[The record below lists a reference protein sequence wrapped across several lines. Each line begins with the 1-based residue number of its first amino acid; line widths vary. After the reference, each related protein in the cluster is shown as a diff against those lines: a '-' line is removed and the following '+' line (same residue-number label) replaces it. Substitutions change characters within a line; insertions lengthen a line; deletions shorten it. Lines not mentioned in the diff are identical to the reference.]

1 MHVID
6 APQDGVYH
14 AALCPTG
21 VAVAD
26 DFDQSWRGGNKNRPG
41 KREAWQVSKEPTDH
55 RTASRRLK
63 LGLLATAGV
72 VMAGGIVALVLLLRP
87 PLKIGLIA
95 FGNDPN
101 TTATKLHC
109 PYDPFGYTS
118 AEWLLKWT
126 AAQNPGEREA
136 PIPLGDSPWSL
147 RDFDGAISRVVS
159 SDMKAVIMYFGLP
172 SRVDGTG
179 EPCLVTPPKN
189 PGDPFPETIKVTALL
204 DELSADSQ
212 RRAIQ
217 FTLVFDNG
225 RESLDPNRGEIE
237 SHFAE
242 AMLRTVGPKLA
253 QYPHVS
259 IILGAAPG
267 QIGGE
272 SPVAG
277 VTPVAKFLADAMYPM
292 QTDGGVRT
300 FGPGELFELL
310 KAKLSKWSVYN
321 RPTGQTPVMLPD
333 ALTGL
338 IEKPI
343 FYRRKVALVE
353 KPPVRGGEAFD
364 LESWRNA
371 GDRLSQQRVPVTA
384 YTPAAWRQ
392 FRELHLRLERA
403 ALAGDTT
410 GRNLITTALAEQQK
424 RIEQGL
430 GLTVDS
436 ADYSLAMPIALGR
449 DARHAAVDP
458 ARPNSNVATLTSA
471 AQRAAAVPLEQRRPV
486 EAHLAVMMQDYLG
499 KRDPNA
505 AFADWKSPLAT
516 RRLAERAATGLQP
529 DNRFPYAEAVWPRI
543 SDSVTAGDRLRRLAE
558 DQAFVNLSE
567 RVDGFNRAD
576 GQYTAAISAAAP
588 IQRAIALRDRALAD
602 LPYWGRWAIERNSDD
617 DVGTVERAWS
627 LAHLLSVRIARNE
640 ATEQTVNDLD
650 ALFAKLSESVAKN
663 RPKPVTNPSVDDWNA
678 LQPWLQLP
686 AGLATAAE
694 RTEWSRTARNF
705 TDRDFLKDPQSGQLK
720 APTGREAKRRSRQR
734 LIAAAFG
741 PGDSLVK
748 RRFISAEAG
757 EFRADEHAV
766 DSAEFQVTC
775 GALAKKAVDEWRS
788 LADPDSLIVNDA
800 VVADDQRVVASRIA
814 IPLPL
819 VVEKVEPAVRV
830 GRERWRRYLEAMAQ
844 RIATDHW
851 YGENDRPY
859 FANEIA
865 AAMLADAEA
874 VPRIAESKETPK
886 VPSAERLASQ
896 ALIDLEKNRLQ
907 LKWADRRMTAD
918 RSQLWTNESKKEVA
932 FRLTKYELA
941 DGQATIWPV
950 VDGGGLF
957 SASPGARA
965 VVVAQPDDRT
975 ITLTTAAK
983 LGEKMD
989 LKILPYAVRGFF
1001 RGRHLR
1007 DDASFVIRRTPDYVA
1022 TEIRDP
1028 ERKSVMSLRSGNDFD
1043 AGSLTIIIDLSG
1055 SMAFTWDGYDPNDK
1069 DNPMAWKASR
1079 EPKIRKDVLLKVLE
1093 DLLKSIPPA
1102 TKLTIRYFIAPND
1115 RDDSQS
1121 QALAIDNPID
1131 APSIVAR
1138 LREIAKTPRG
1148 ATPLIATI
1156 AETLKTD
1163 AFRSNDPNAE
1173 HQVVVLTDGTD
1184 NSVVSAGASRKSK
1197 QKKYDGYLDIEAT
1210 LRKNRGSDLNREF
1223 LEETQDLFRR
1233 DVLSVIRNSPAKI
1246 GLHIIQFGTAREEK
1260 KPDGSVAKD
1269 DAFEF
1274 SRGIFEPLSKPYD
1287 RNGTT
1292 EYPGQ
1297 FYEAERSEDLVQYLS
1312 QALRPKPRLTQYGGA
1327 AIADVDDPKKPTYI
1341 PPSGIPTNVYS
1352 TGTDDRQFA
1361 NMWWWGYL
1369 DNGPFK
1375 LRFGSDDSKEVSFDN
1390 GLNLFLRLERGAGLK
1405 PSFRRE
1411 LYFRDIDT
1419 RWAGK
1424 NQTDD
1429 THPDWHLAVI
1439 DTSRHSS
1446 TAISVTSSLEAKH
1459 ETQVLSPQVPEL
1471 TWWDLSVGDRQNGR
1485 RFTGDVTVR
1494 NVTRLH
1500 APCWQVVGREFQS
1513 ASRYGVRIVAA
1524 RESDLT
1530 ARIKVGKAINAR
1542 RLLPEDLASIP
1553 TTLDD
1558 DVTIRIS
1565 LEPYDLKSGEIEIRD
1580 TLDDDA
1586 KLPASAQIPA
1596 PCLIIRIEDAKGRRL
1611 RARLKNP
1618 DLRKQ
1623 ITVSEHQY
1631 FYDDAEKADAA
1642 KWQPK
1647 VKAYAAIFGP
1657 IKATDMMTQDFEI
1670 EFFDLGHTSLKATS
1684 VSDVPLNQPVPPPAP
1699 KPQLKKVVKAP

>member
-1 MHVID
+1 M
-6 APQDGVYH
+6 
-14 AALCPTG
+14 
-21 VAVAD
+21 AD
-26 DFDQSWRGGNKNRPG
+26 DFDQSWRGANRNRPG

-72 VMAGGIVALVLLLRP
+72 VIAGGIVALILMLRP
-87 PLKIGLIA
+87 PLNIGLIA

-101 TTATKLHC
+101 TTATRLHG
-109 PYDPFGYTS
+109 PYDPFGYAS

-126 AAQNPGEREA
+126 AAQKPGERESPS
-136 PIPLGDSPWSL
+136 PISDTPWSL

-159 SDMKAVIMYFGLP
+159 SNMKAVVMYFGLP
-172 SRVDGTG
+172 GRVDGTG
-179 EPCLVTPPKN
+179 EPCLVTSPKN
-189 PGDPFPETIKVTALL
+189 PGDPFPDAIKVTTLL

-253 QYPHVS
+253 QYPHVC

-272 SPVAG
+272 SPKAG

-300 FGPGELFELL
+300 FAPVELFDSL
-310 KAKLSKWSVYN
+310 KKKVSDWSVFS
-321 RPTGQTPVMLPD
+321 RPTAQTPVMLPE
-333 ALTGL
+333 APSGL
-338 IEKPI
+338 IEKRI
-343 FYRRKVALVE
+343 FYRRKIDLADL
-353 KPPVRGGEAFD
+353 PPTRAGDSFD
-364 LESWRNA
+364 LGTWRNV

-392 FRELHLRLERA
+392 FRELHLRLEKA

-410 GRNLITTALAEQQK
+410 GRNLITTALADQQK

-436 ADYSLAMPIALGR
+436 ADYSLAMPVALGR
-449 DARHAAVDP
+449 DARHGGADP
-458 ARPNSNVATLTSA
+458 VNPNASVTTLASA
-471 AQRAAAVPLEQRRPV
+471 AQRAAVPLDQRRPV

-499 KRDPNA
+499 KRDQTV

-543 SDSVTAGDRLRRLAE
+543 AETVIAGDRLRRLAE
-558 DQAFVNLSE
+558 DQAFVHLSAPI
-567 RVDGFNRAD
+567 DGFKQAD
-576 GQYTAAISAAAP
+576 GLYITAIKTAAP

-602 LPYWGRWAIERNSDD
+602 LPYWGRWAIERNSAE

-627 LAHLLSVRIARNE
+627 LAHLLAARIARKE
-640 ATEQTVNDLD
+640 TTDQTVTDLD
-650 ALFAKLSESVAKN
+650 ALFAKLTESVAKN
-663 RPKPVTNPSVDDWNA
+663 RPKPVTNPSVDDWNT

-686 AGLATAAE
+686 AGLVTAAE
-694 RTEWSRTARNF
+694 RTEWSNTAKSF
-705 TDRDFLKDPQSGQLK
+705 TDRDVLKDPPSGEFK
-720 APTGREAKRRSRQR
+720 APTGRDARRQYRQR

-748 RRFISAEAG
+748 RRFVSAEAS

-766 DSAEFQVTC
+766 DSAEFQVAC
-775 GALAKKAVDEWRS
+775 GTLAKKAVDEWRS
-788 LADPDSLIVNDA
+788 LADPDALIVNDA
-800 VVADDQRVVASRIA
+800 IVADDQRIVASRIA
-814 IPLPL
+814 IPLPQ

-830 GRERWRRYLEAMAQ
+830 GREQWRRYLEAMAQ

-865 AAMLADAEA
+865 AAMLADADA
-874 VPRIAESKETPK
+874 VPRLAESKETPR
-886 VPSAERLASQ
+886 VPSTDRLATQ

-907 LKWADRRMTAD
+907 LKWSDRGTTAD
-918 RSQLWTNESKKEVA
+918 RSRLWTNESKKEVGY
-932 FRLTKYELA
+932 RLTKYELP
-941 DGQATIWPV
+941 DGQATVWPV
-950 VDGGGLF
+950 VAGGALF
-957 SASPGARA
+957 SASPGTGA
-965 VVVAQPDDRT
+965 VAVAQPSDQK
-975 ITLTTAAK
+975 ITLTTTAK
-983 LGEKMD
+983 LGEKID

-1001 RGRHLR
+1001 RGRYLR

-1028 ERKSVMSLRSGNDFD
+1028 ERKSVLSLRSGNDFD

-1069 DNPMAWKASR
+1069 DNPTAWKASK
-1079 EPKIRKDVLLKVLE
+1079 EPRIRKDVLLKVLE
-1093 DLLKSIPPA
+1093 DLLKSIPPT
-1102 TKLTIRYFIAPND
+1102 TKLTIRYFIAPSENE
-1115 RDDSQS
+1115 DSQS
-1121 QALAIDNPID
+1121 QTLAIDNPID
-1131 APSIVAR
+1131 GPSIVAR
-1138 LREIAKTPRG
+1138 LREIARTPRG

-1163 AFRSNDPNAE
+1163 AFRGNDPNTE
-1173 HQVVVLTDGTD
+1173 HQIVVLTDGTD
-1184 NSVVSAGASRKSK
+1184 NSVVSAGASRKKK
-1197 QKKYDGYLDIEAT
+1197 QTKYEGYLDIEAT
-1210 LRKNRGSDLNREF
+1210 LRRNRGSDLNREF

-1233 DVLSVIRNSPAKI
+1233 EILSVIRNSPTKI
-1246 GLHIIQFGTAREEK
+1246 GVHIIQFGTAREEK
-1260 KPDGSVAKD
+1260 KPDGNVVKD

-1274 SRGIFEPLSKPYD
+1274 SRGIFEQLSRPYD

-1297 FYEAERSEDLVQYLS
+1297 FYEAERSEELVQYLA

-1341 PPSGIPTNVYS
+1341 PPSGIPTNVFS
-1352 TGTDDRQFA
+1352 WGTDDRQFA

-1375 LRFGSDDSKEVSFDN
+1375 LRFGSDDSRDVSFDN

-1424 NQTDD
+1424 NQTDNS
-1429 THPDWHLAVI
+1429 HPDWHLAVI
-1439 DTSRHSS
+1439 DSSRHSS
-1446 TAISVTSSLEAKH
+1446 TAFSVTSSLEAKN
-1459 ETQVLSPQVPEL
+1459 ETQVLSPLVPEL
-1471 TWWDLSVGDRQNGR
+1471 TWWDLSVGDRQTGK

-1494 NVTRLH
+1494 NLSRLH

-1513 ASRYGVRIVAA
+1513 ASRYGVRVVAV

-1530 ARIKVGKAINAR
+1530 ARIKVGTAINAR
-1542 RLLPEDLASIP
+1542 RLRPDDLANLP

-1558 DVTIRIS
+1558 DVSIRIS
-1565 LEPYDLKSGEIEIRD
+1565 LEPYDLKSGENEVRAA
-1580 TLDDDA
+1580 LDDDA

-1623 ITVSEHQY
+1623 ITVAEHQY
-1631 FYDDAEKADAA
+1631 FYDDTEKEDAA

-1657 IKATDMMTQDFEI
+1657 IRPADSITQDIEI
-1670 EFFDLGHTSLKATS
+1670 EFFDLGHASLKPTS
-1684 VSDVPLNQPVPPPAP
+1684 VSDVPLNQPVPPPSP
-1699 KPQLKKVVKAP
+1699 KPQLKKVAKAP